1 MRNFKKILIAICVI
15 ALLSVGC
22 VVMALAADDV
32 AADANKGSVE
42 ELNGLIVDAESAAD
56 AQGKYDALSIVNSYL
71 ATKNMAVDEMDDT
84 TKAIYNAALLRIYR
98 ACVVGADLSLSA
110 IPENLTA
117 NGVDLDAALANFLNA
132 DAMLHWFEIPETT
145 AGYVAVQPKYDAAL
159 KNVATALVNNLS
171 DGTGSNT
178 ITDTAKNKLKL
189 NRANSVIT
197 YCVPYGDADFL
208 TAIKA
213 KYDICL
219 AAHQAA
225 VQKKLE
231 TLDSVNDMNSYDLPV
246 FYDETWEQIEVG
258 YYSKGEFSNVT
269 NGKWNYDDKGISN
282 KVGILA
288 EANGNHYYV
297 HEYHEQ
303 VNAQASFIQRG
314 LSDCN
319 VENGLVFEFDIA
331 TFGEIPKGG
340 IKIETGGIGGSFPP
354 PYLQLNGNGD
364 IIYTDKEGKTQEALK
379 GALVKGGWL
388 SIIITFDPDS
398 FEYTLYV
405 EGQKLATYP
414 AGSKQVPTFNHAN
427 AVFRLSGGAS
437 KQGEIAYDN
446 IKIYSGTNYR
456 SQDKLA
462 KMTDEEK
469 FVYFVKY
476 AADDKN
482 PILDQKGAYDKATEL
497 LSKYWDVVDP
507 SAETPTYDYTQ
518 IVKDDMASDEPIGL
532 KETVDSYLGFK
543 IDDLLAKAKIENLKS
558 FVDAVTKLKAMERS
572 TGSVALRELYV
583 NSIKAF
589 VKDNKDLIDYSRDVY
604 TSVPGEELPA
614 DPDNPDREGTP
625 NGKADFEEYEAILN
639 TVIREIEYDTNATE
653 FIKYIDKFLSAT
665 SLSSTDRYYNSAKAF
680 IDNKQLDLD
689 ILTNPE
695 NPHRD
700 NFDELLDAYDA
711 YLNAYRKVDEV
722 TRTSNSKKIVKVI
735 GSIIQYRTME
745 EWIANEEL
753 IVTQLNL
760 VKDIIL
766 GADAN
771 GNLLYDESYNGIDEA
786 IIYFD
791 DTYGYFYTKF
801 QNEHDAYIG
810 GLLELMASSND
821 YIVKLGII
829 ARIDRYLE
837 TNEIDYED
845 DRFVA
850 HLANLETVRSE
861 LVLREKDY
869 AQVLRQNSVYF
880 VNYVEKMRTA
890 TNYADQVVY
899 FEEAALIF
907 FSLDSSV
914 EGVAEAREVYEEYR
928 DKLTLIKNSSIE
940 FISAVEIYK
949 LAETEDEKYAALVD
963 CYYYVQFAEP
973 TYDGVAEAL
982 AVYQAAYD
990 AHMSYANTTN
1000 ATIADTGHAVGSF
1013 RTNCKITPIIAIIVK
1028 KIFE

>member
-145 AGYVAVQPKYDAAL
+145 AGYAAVQPKYDAAL

-197 YCVPYGDADFL
+197 FCVPYGDADFL

-213 KYDICL
+213 KYDMCL

-246 FYDETWEQIEVG
+246 FYEETWEQIEVG
-258 YYSKGEFSNVT
+258 YYSKGEFSTVT

-388 SIIITFDPDS
+388 SIIITFNPDS

-414 AGSKQVPTFNHAN
+414 AGSKAVPTFNHAN

-446 IKIYSGTNYR
+446 IKIYSGTSYR

-476 AADDKN
+476 AADRN
-482 PILDQKGAYDKATEL
+482 NSILDRKGAYDKAGAL
-497 LSKYWDVVDP
+497 LSNYWEVVDP
-507 SAETPTYDYTQ
+507 SAETPEYDYTQ
-518 IVKDDMASDEPIGL
+518 IVKDDIASGNTLGL
-532 KETVDSYLGFK
+532 KDAVDAYLNFN
-543 IDDLLAKAKIENLKS
+543 IDELLIEAKLENLQSYINEVIALRNTIRNTGNVVARQLKISAIES
-558 FVDAVTKLKAMERS
+558 FVKE
-572 TGSVALRELYV
+572 
-583 NSIKAF
+583 
-589 VKDNKDLIDYSRDVY
+589 NKNLIDYEADNY
-604 TSVPGEELPA
+604 TASTGEKTSNEI
-614 DPDNPDREGTP
+614 
-625 NGKADFEEYEAILN
+625 ADFAEYEAILKII
-639 TVIREIEYDTNATE
+639 VKEVEYDTNASE
-653 FIKYIDKFLSAT
+653 FIKYMDKFLSAT

-973 TYDGVAEAL
+973 TYDGVADAL

>member
-145 AGYVAVQPKYDAAL
+145 AGYAAVQPKYDAAL

-197 YCVPYGDADFL
+197 FCVPYGDADFL

-213 KYDICL
+213 KYDMCL

-340 IKIETGGIGGSFPP
+340 IKIETGGIGGLFPP

-388 SIIITFDPDS
+388 SIIITFNPDS

-446 IKIYSGTNYR
+446 IKIYSGTSYR

-476 AADDKN
+476 AADRN
-482 PILDQKGAYDKATEL
+482 NSILDRKGAYDKAGAL
-497 LSKYWDVVDP
+497 LSNYWEVVDP
-507 SAETPTYDYTQ
+507 SAETPEYDYTQ
-518 IVKDDMASDEPIGL
+518 IVKDDIASGNTLGL
-532 KETVDSYLGFK
+532 KDAVDAYLNFN
-543 IDDLLAKAKIENLKS
+543 IDELLIEAKLENLQSYINEVIALRNTIRNTGNVVARQLKISAIES
-558 FVDAVTKLKAMERS
+558 FVKE
-572 TGSVALRELYV
+572 
-583 NSIKAF
+583 
-589 VKDNKDLIDYSRDVY
+589 NKNLIDYEADNY
-604 TSVPGEELPA
+604 TASTGEKTSNEI
-614 DPDNPDREGTP
+614 
-625 NGKADFEEYEAILN
+625 ADFAEYEAILKII
-639 TVIREIEYDTNATE
+639 VKEVEYDTNASE
-653 FIKYIDKFLSAT
+653 FIKYMDKFLSAT

-973 TYDGVAEAL
+973 TYDGVADAL